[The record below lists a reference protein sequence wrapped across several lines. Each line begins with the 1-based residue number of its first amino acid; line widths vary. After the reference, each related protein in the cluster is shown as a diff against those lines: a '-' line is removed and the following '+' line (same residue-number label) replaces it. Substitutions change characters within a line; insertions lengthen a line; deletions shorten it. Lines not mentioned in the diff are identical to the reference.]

1 MGILKRIFHPF
12 SSKRDSTELNTTGS
26 LVFGERSGY
35 SQTQCMRLSAV
46 YRCVEVISNSVA
58 QLPFHIY
65 AIDNDGY
72 RRLGTKHSAYRLINT
87 EPSTRMSRYAFWDSM
102 VSSMLL
108 RGNAFAYIIRD
119 NNAVVTSI
127 EFLSPSLVTII
138 DDENGHIQAYAHPKY
153 GWIEPCNMI
162 HIANCTYDGE
172 HGLSTLDFAMQTA
185 KLSMDSEKHAE
196 GFFRGGA
203 NLSGIVSINRA
214 LTPKQ
219 KKDFLESWY
228 STFDPVTGRP
238 NGVAIMEADMDF
250 KPTTVDPAAAQ
261 LLETRRYQTEEICR
275 FFGVSPVK
283 AYDLTKAS
291 YSSIEATQLAFLTD
305 TIQPLLSKIELEVGR
320 KLFTSSERD
329 KYIVHF
335 DTSSLIRTDKE
346 ALSNYYTKM
355 YQLGVLTA
363 NDIRKQLDMQPI
375 EGGDVAFVQSNL
387 VPITSPLSP
396 AQAQQQP
403 KGASNSNNQ
412 QQNDPSSQGGEQ

>member
-1 MGILKRIFHPF
+1 MGILKRIFRPL
-12 SSKRDSTELNTTGS
+12 SNKRDSTELNTTGS

-58 QLPFHIY
+58 QLPFYIY
-65 AIDNDGY
+65 SINNKGY
-72 RRLGTKHSAYRLINT
+72 RRLGTKHPAYRLINT
-87 EPSTRMSRYAFWDSM
+87 EPNMHMSRYAFWDSM

-108 RGNAFAYIIRD
+108 RGNAFAYIVRD

-162 HIANCTYDGE
+162 HIANYTYDGE
-172 HGLSTLDFAMQTA
+172 HGVSTLDFAMQTA
-185 KLSMDSEKHAE
+185 KLSVDSERHAE

-203 NLSGIVSINRA
+203 NLSGVISVNRA

-219 KKDFLESWY
+219 KRAFLESWY

-250 KPTTVDPAAAQ
+250 KPTTVDPESAQ

-320 KLFTSSERD
+320 KLFTTEEKD

-363 NDIRKQLDMQPI
+363 NDIRKQLDMEPI
-375 EGGDVAFVQSNL
+375 DGGDTAFVQSNL
-387 VPITSPLSP
+387 VPITQPLSP
-396 AQAQQQP
+396 SQAQQQP
-403 KGASNSNNQ
+403 SKSSESNNQ
-412 QQNDPSSQGGEQ
+412 QQNDPASQGGEQ

>member
-1 MGILKRIFHPF
+1 M
-12 SSKRDSTELNTTGS
+12 
-26 LVFGERSGY
+26 
-35 SQTQCMRLSAV
+35 

-58 QLPFHIY
+58 QLPFYIY
-65 AIDNDGY
+65 SINNKGY
-72 RRLGTKHSAYRLINT
+72 RRLGIKHPAYRLINT
-87 EPSTRMSRYAFWDSM
+87 EPNIHMSRYAFWDSM
-102 VSSMLL
+102 ISSMLL
-108 RGNAFAYIIRD
+108 RGNAFAYIVRD

-162 HIANCTYDGE
+162 HIANYTYDGE
-172 HGLSTLDFAMQTA
+172 HGVSTLDFAMQTA
-185 KLSMDSEKHAE
+185 KLSVDSERHAE

-203 NLSGIVSINRA
+203 NLSGVISVNRA

-219 KKDFLESWY
+219 KRAFLESWY

-250 KPTTVDPAAAQ
+250 KPTTVDPESAQ

-320 KLFTSSERD
+320 KLFTTEEKD

-363 NDIRKQLDMQPI
+363 NDIRKQLDMEPI
-375 EGGDVAFVQSNL
+375 DGGDTAFVQSNL
-387 VPITSPLSP
+387 VPITQPLSP
-396 AQAQQQP
+396 SQAQQQP
-403 KGASNSNNQ
+403 SKSSESNNQ
-412 QQNDPSSQGGEQ
+412 QQNDPASQGGEQ